1 MDRTNQKG
9 NTLMDIIC
17 PRCGEPLELDA
28 LHDNPEDLPFKQ
40 ALAVFRDPTRGC
52 GQLFNGR
59 PCEDRHSLEAARMAG
74 ALFDLYGDDVDGVA
88 SDLEDLGYTA

>member
-40 ALAVFRDPTRGC
+40 ALEVFRNPARGC
-52 GQLFNGR
+52 GQLFDGR
-59 PCEDRHSLEAARMAG
+59 PCEDRYSLEAARMAG